1 MSKYNTECCKIQ
13 LLELTNTWC
22 PTLELGTHT
31 TPSHWGQQLSWT
43 SWAKWWC
50 GEMWRETDS
59 KEWFPQAQLWSQF
72 FLNGDKILEVPPH
85 SQLLLTWSPSWEL
98 KRSSSQESASFP
110 QTSSSVR
117 LPPLTWVVMM
127 MMMMVVVV
135 VVTVMVMLM
144 TKMVTVMVVIDNLKE
159 IFKIDKGTLWEK
171 ENWITKLIEC
181 WKGGK
186 YVECDI

>member
-1 MSKYNTECCKIQ
+1 MV
-13 LLELTNTWC
+13 
-22 PTLELGTHT
+22 
-31 TPSHWGQQLSWT
+31 
-43 SWAKWWC
+43 
-50 GEMWRETDS
+50 TDS
-59 KEWFPQAQLWSQF
+59 
-72 FLNGDKILEVPPH
+72 FLTAPLLKILKAPPH
-85 SQLLLTWSPSWEL
+85 NQLLLTWSPSWEL

-135 VVTVMVMLM
+135 VVMVMVMLM

-171 ENWITKLIEC
+171 EN
-181 WKGGK
+181 
-186 YVECDI
+186 